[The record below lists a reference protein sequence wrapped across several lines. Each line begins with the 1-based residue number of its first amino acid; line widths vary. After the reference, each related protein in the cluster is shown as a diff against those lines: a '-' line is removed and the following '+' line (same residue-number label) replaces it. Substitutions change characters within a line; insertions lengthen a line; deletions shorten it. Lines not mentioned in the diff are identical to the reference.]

1 MSPMLMFIFTKAFQ
15 LFLVL
20 DPLGNTGIIAA
31 LLSKIEPRRQ
41 RAIVARELSIA
52 LCIMLLMFFL
62 GSYFLLY
69 LNLSQAAVTMTGGI
83 IFFLFAISLLFP
95 GSSMVNLSNL
105 DDEPFIVPIAT
116 PLIVGPSSIATI
128 ILYAHDRSLWTPSL
142 LAVLLA
148 WVVTAVII
156 FMGPWLLSL
165 MGRTGMHVV
174 ERFIGLICA
183 LVAVKMLLK
192 GLKLFIATLP

>member
-1 MSPMLMFIFTKAFQ
+1 MSPMLLYILAKAFQ

-20 DPLGNTGIIAA
+20 DPLGNTGIIAT
-31 LLSKIEPRRQ
+31 LLGGIEKKRQ
-41 RAIVARELSIA
+41 RQILIRELSIA
-52 LCIMLLMFFL
+52 LFIMMLMFFL

-83 IFFLFAISLLFP
+83 IFFLFAIHLLFP
-95 GSSMVNLSNL
+95 GHSVMKISNL

-128 ILYAHDRSLWTPSL
+128 ILYSHDQSLWPVSL
-142 LAVLLA
+142 TAVLLA
-148 WVVTAVII
+148 WVVTAVVILL
-156 FMGPWLLSL
+156 GPWLLSHL
-165 MGRTGMHVV
+165 GRIGMLVI

-192 GLKLFIATLP
+192 GLKLFLESLP